1 MGLSRRSRVFLS
13 FFLTLLTLGF
23 AGAAATNYTG
33 VNETG
38 LNSVLVPQL
47 PNITAISHLISKG
60 VNVFRFPV
68 YWESIQPT
76 PNGTLSVTYLAQL
89 DTAIRMV
96 TTGVAIIDIHNNA
109 TWNSVTFGSTSAVDA
124 GAYADLWRKI
134 ATKYSANQSVWFG
147 LMNAPNM
154 GTNSCSDSALWFPYA
169 QQAVNA
175 IRQVG
180 ATNKILIP
188 SGQSSIAE
196 TWQDPC
202 KNGDIM
208 NQISDSASNF
218 SFDVQQ
224 YFVSNGTMALG
235 PCSKTT
241 AVFDSMTL
249 WLRSAGRTA
258 FLSSF
263 AVNWDDSTC
272 VSMLPQYLKYFED
285 NMDVWLGWTY
295 WAGGSLVPRNTGFYY
310 VESTGNS
317 TDSVLLT
324 VLSSYLANRSPIA
337 NTGSPNANPPNL
349 SSSTTFFVC
358 AIVVGVSLLI
368 LLIVILIIRIRS
380 KCTSALSMNENDA
393 PDYKP
398 AKKRPTTNRKTL
410 MEEKELRD
418 AVKQMMMNNNVPLK
432 DRVDPKSNTLNMK
445 RMRLDAASATETFQA
460 KNINIKETESGQ
472 FSHFVNFTS
481 SRFQVESQAPTS
493 NDDSYLF

>member
-13 FFLTLLTLGF
+13 FFLTLLALGF

-235 PCSKTT
+235 TMLQNNRRIR
-241 AVFDSMTL
+241 FNDSL
-249 WLRSAGRTA
+249 AQIRRPNRFS
-258 FLSSF
+258 FLI
-263 AVNWDDSTC
+263 C
-272 VSMLPQYLKYFED
+272 MLPQYLKYFED